1 MEKKNGATRVR
12 FNIMNKILAITLIPM
27 LTLVIVGTVYSAR
40 IIRLG
45 MEDEALKRLADTVDG
60 VMQALNALDEG
71 DFYLEGETLY
81 KGEEN
86 ILEKL
91 SYFETFS
98 EQSQIDI
105 TLFYGDVRRV
115 TTLKDQNTGE
125 HIVGTQ
131 AADHVKSM
139 VLEKGQSFTDMDLQ
153 LSGQDYFCYYAPM
166 KNADGTIVGMIFAGE
181 PSSG

>member
-12 FNIMNKILAITLIPM
+12 FNIMNKILAITLIPL

-86 ILEKL
+86 ILCE
-91 SYFETFS
+91 
-98 EQSQIDI
+98 I
-105 TLFYGDVRRV
+105 G
-115 TTLKDQNTGE
+115 
-125 HIVGTQ
+125 
-131 AADHVKSM
+131 
-139 VLEKGQSFTDMDLQ
+139 
-153 LSGQDYFCYYAPM
+153 
-166 KNADGTIVGMIFAGE
+166 
-181 PSSG
+181 PSK